1 MLDGRQNISR
11 GYCGKFLN
19 RHALSLAIS
28 AVSIAPSGAQQST
41 SDTGG
46 SRKALTP
53 GYYPS
58 ALPGLEPLP
67 S

>member
-11 GYCGKFLN
+11 DYCGKFLN

-28 AVSIAPSGAQQST
+28 AVSIAPVSIAPSGAQQST

-46 SRKALTP
+46 SQKALP
-53 GYYPS
+53 CD
-58 ALPGLEPLP
+58 
-67 S
+67 